1 MEINMIHVEVLEPRT
16 VTMGRRETMIHL
28 QGGMNMVDED
38 KWELLEKHRKGE
50 IELAEKRNLIRVHK
64 SKSGKIS
71 KKIIT
76 NCYLPDDLKAMRSK
90 TKSAALL
97 KAIDA
102 QLELILGDLDSP
114 KKSLKDELGL

>member
-1 MEINMIHVEVLEPRT
+1 MIHVEVLQPRT
-16 VTMGRRETMIHL
+16 VTMGRRENMIHL

-50 IELAEKRNLIRVHK
+50 VELAESSNLIRVHR
-64 SKSGKIS
+64 SKSGKIT

-102 QLELILGDLDSP
+102 QLELILGDLSSP